1 MHIFNACLI
10 GLLSYNKINK
20 TKSVAGMCPSG
31 PKTFINQKLCNN
43 LNNCK
48 HQHRISLKERLSQ
61 AVK

>member
-10 GLLSYNKINK
+10 GLLCYNKINK
-20 TKSVAGMCPSG
+20 NKIFGWTCPSG
-31 PKTFINQKLCNN
+31 TNTFRNQKLCNN

-48 HQHRISLKERLSQ
+48 HQHRISLKQRLSQ